1 MRKLMVHPSGPL
13 RGAVTIPGDKSISHR
28 ALLLSAL
35 AEGDTAIHGW
45 VDADVC
51 QATLR
56 CVRALGVP
64 VDAHGAGA
72 LTVHGVGLNG
82 LTEPADVLD
91 CAGSGTTIRLLAGIL
106 AGQPFTSVVTGS
118 EALRRRP
125 MGRVAEPLRLMGA
138 TVLGRQDGKLP
149 PLTIRGG
156 SLRGIDYAMP
166 VASAQVKSAILLAG
180 LFAAGET
187 IVHEPGPARDHTERM
202 LAEFKVEVQVEAEGR
217 GSAIRLRGGQKLIGG
232 GTLYVP
238 GDFSSAAFPLVAA
251 ALIPG
256 SEVRLC
262 GVGVNPTRTGLYDLL
277 AEMGAAVEVVRT
289 IAEAQQIGEWPERRA
304 TLSAN
309 QQMAGTA
316 GHAVGKGAPPPH
328 RVTVS
333 PCHPA
338 TLHPSSVRGEPLA
351 DLTIRGSA
359 LRGIAVGGE
368 FVVRAIDEFPIFAVA
383 ATQATGVTTIREAA
397 ELRVKESDRIAT
409 VAGEL
414 RKMGAQVE
422 ERPDGMI
429 LHGPARLHGAV
440 VECHRDHRLAMSL
453 AVAGLVADGPTE
465 IRGAEAINDSFPGFV
480 ETMRELGADVA
491 WVDGE

>member
-1 MRKLMVHPSGPL
+1 MRKLIIHPSGPL
-13 RGAVTIPGDKSISHR
+13 RGAVAVPGDKSISHR
-28 ALLLSAL
+28 ALLLSAF
-35 AEGDTAIHGW
+35 AEGDTTIHGW

-56 CVRALGVP
+56 CVRALGVT
-64 VDAHGAGA
+64 VDVTPPFVEDRDDWRGV
-72 LTVHGVGLNG
+72 LTVRGVGLHG
-82 LTEPADVLD
+82 LAEPADVLD

-118 EALRRRP
+118 EALRCRP

-156 SLRGIDYAMP
+156 QLRGIDYAMP

-187 IVHEPGPARDHTERM
+187 VVHEPGPARDHTERM
-202 LAEFKVEVQVEAEGR
+202 LAQFKVEVEVEAEGR
-217 GSAIRLRGGQKLIGG
+217 GAAIRLRGGQKLIGG
-232 GTLYVP
+232 NPLVVP
-238 GDFSSAAFPLVAA
+238 GDFSSAAFLLVAA

-256 SEVRLC
+256 SDVWLR
-262 GVGVNPTRTGLYDLL
+262 GVGVNSTRTGLYDLL
-277 AEMGAAVEVVRT
+277 IAMGAAV
-289 IAEAQQIGEWPERRA
+289 QITDESGKREEGRRD
-304 TLSAN
+304 
-309 QQMAGTA
+309 G
-316 GHAVGKGAPPPH
+316 
-328 RVTVS
+328 
-333 PCHPA
+333 
-338 TLHPSSVRGEPLA
+338 GEPIA
-351 DLTIRGSA
+351 DVVARGSA
-359 LRGIAVGGE
+359 LRGIAVSGE
-368 FVVRAIDEFPIFAVA
+368 LVVRAIDEFPIFAVA
-383 ATQATGVTTIREAA
+383 ATQAVGVTTIREAA
-397 ELRVKESDRIAT
+397 ELRVKESDRIAS

-414 RKMGAQVE
+414 RKMGAQIE

-429 LHGPARLHGAV
+429 LHGPTRLHGAV

-491 WVDGE
+491 WVDSK

>member
-1 MRKLMVHPSGPL
+1 MRKLIIHPSGPL

-28 ALLLSAL
+28 ALLLGAL

-56 CVRALGVP
+56 CVRALGVQ
-64 VDAHGAGA
+64 VDEHGPGA
-72 LTVHGVGLNG
+72 LTVHGVGLSG
-82 LTEPADVLD
+82 LREPADVLD
-91 CAGSGTTIRLLAGIL
+91 CAGSGTTIRLLSGIL

-149 PLTIRGG
+149 PLTIRGER
-156 SLRGIDYAMP
+156 LRGIDYAMP

-180 LFAAGET
+180 LFAEGET
-187 IVHEPGPARDHTERM
+187 VVHEPGPARDHTERM
-202 LAEFKVEVQVEAEGR
+202 LAEFNVEVEVEAEER

-232 GTLYVP
+232 GALHVP

-256 SEVRLC
+256 SDVRLR

-277 AEMGAAVEVVRT
+277 AEMGSAVTMDERPKT
-289 IAEAQQIGEWPERRA
+289 KDESNLTHEIASSFVLR
-304 TLSAN
+304 
-309 QQMAGTA
+309 
-316 GHAVGKGAPPPH
+316 
-328 RVTVS
+328 
-333 PCHPA
+333 
-338 TLHPSSVRGEPLA
+338 PSSACGEPIA
-351 DLTIRGSA
+351 DLLVHGSA
-359 LRGIAVGGE
+359 LRGVAVGGAV
-368 FVVRAIDEFPIFAVA
+368 VVRAIDEFPIFAVA
-383 ATQATGVTTIREAA
+383 ATQAVGVTTVREAA

-414 RKMGAQVE
+414 RKMGAQIE

-429 LHGPARLHGAV
+429 LHGPAPLHGAA
-440 VECHRDHRLAMSL
+440 VECHRDHRLAMAL
-453 AVAGLVADGPTE
+453 AVAGLVAEGPTE
-465 IRGAEAINDSFPGFV
+465 IYGAESINDSFPNFV
-480 ETMRELGADVA
+480 ETMRALGANVA
-491 WVDGE
+491 WADSE